1 MTSEVFRFLKR
12 RTVHEWGVWSLVTD
26 HFEDQ
31 GGESFARTLLT
42 TPGAVAVV
50 ATDSESPD
58 CNVVLVHQF
67 RASVRKFCWEIPAG
81 MCDVEGEPPRLT
93 AERELK
99 EEAGLVADSWR
110 ELGGVRQASGIS
122 NAYGSLF
129 WASGLTPVSDDR
141 HGPEEAAMSVHH
153 VPLRTALSMIESG
166 EMDNSLAVIGILRV
180 ARILGI

>member
-1 MTSEVFRFLKR
+1 MTNEVFRFLKR
-12 RTVHEWGVWSLVTD
+12 RIVHEWGVWSLVTD
-26 HFEDQ
+26 HFEAEH
-31 GGESFARTLLT
+31 GATFARTLLT

-50 ATDSESPD
+50 ATDRKTPD

-93 AERELK
+93 AERELM
-99 EEAGLVADSWR
+99 EEAGLEAREWQ

-129 WASGLTPVSDDR
+129 WASGLTSVADDR
-141 HGPEEAAMSVHH
+141 HGPEEDAMSVHH
-153 VPLRTALSMIESG
+153 VPLTQALSMIESG
-166 EMDNSLAVIGILRV
+166 ELDNSLAVIGILRV
-180 ARILGI
+180 ARILGV

>member
-1 MTSEVFRFLKR
+1 MTNEVFRFLKR
-12 RTVHEWGVWSLVTD
+12 RIVHEWGVWSLVTD
-26 HFEDQ
+26 HFETEH
-31 GGESFARTLLT
+31 GATFARTLLT

-50 ATDSESPD
+50 ATDRKTPD

-93 AERELK
+93 AERELM
-99 EEAGLVADSWR
+99 EEAGLEAREWH

-129 WASGLTPVSDDR
+129 WASGLIPVADDR
-141 HGPEEAAMSVHH
+141 HGPEEDAMSVHH
-153 VPLRTALSMIESG
+153 VPLTQALSMIESG
-166 EMDNSLAVIGILRV
+166 ELDNSLAVIGILRV
-180 ARILGI
+180 ARILGV